1 VTALLALDG
10 LVKHF
15 RARRG
20 LGWRRPPPVRA
31 VDGVSLT
38 VEPSETVAV
47 VGESGCGKST
57 LARLALRLLDP
68 DAGAIR
74 LEGREIG
81 GLPQSQLRPFRRR
94 VQAVFQDPAAS
105 LNPRLRI
112 VDLIGE
118 PIRNYEAIG
127 RQALR
132 ERVAGLLGDVGL
144 GGEHLDRFPH
154 EISGGQRQR
163 IGIARALALDP
174 ALLVLDE
181 AVSALDVS
189 IQAQILN
196 LLMDLQEERRIAYL
210 FIAHDLS
217 VVEHFADRVAVMYLG
232 RIVETAPVAAL
243 FADALHPYSEALL
256 AAAPIPDPARAG
268 LRGRRLIH
276 GDPPSPSAIPSGCRF
291 RTRCPIA
298 RPVCAEQDPPL
309 KPAGAGRTVAC
320 HFRPEPA
327 QTRSCDP

>member
-1 VTALLALDG
+1 MTPPLLALDG

-15 RARRG
+15 RPRRG
-20 LGWRRPPPVRA
+20 LRWHRPRPLRA
-31 VDGVSLT
+31 VDGVSLA
-38 VEPSETVAV
+38 VGPSETVAV

-68 DAGAIR
+68 DAGSIR
-74 LEGREIG
+74 LDGHEIAG
-81 GLPQSQLRPFRRR
+81 VTQSDLRPIRRR
-94 VQAVFQDPAAS
+94 IQAVFQDPAAS

-118 PIRNYEAIG
+118 PIRNYEAI
-127 RQALR
+127 RRPALR

-144 GGEHLDRFPH
+144 DAEHLDRFPH

-196 LLMDLQEERRIAYL
+196 LLMDLQDERRIAYL

-232 RIVETAPVAAL
+232 RIVETAPVADL
-243 FADALHPYSEALL
+243 FAGALHPYTEALL
-256 AAAPIPDPARAG
+256 AAAPTPDPARSG
-268 LRGRRLIH
+268 LTRRRLLK

-298 RPVCAEQDPPL
+298 QPLCAERDPALLPVDDTR
-309 KPAGAGRTVAC
+309 AVAC
-320 HFRPEPA
+320 HLRP
-327 QTRSCDP
+327 